1 MLSYEC
7 VCNENYFG
15 NGFKCSGWNIQNELL
30 TDRYG
35 DEGWG
40 HWQNVAL
47 CPNETYA
54 DAFALKVNASWK
66 FSRLHSF
73 VVVSFVSFISYFY
86 FFIYYGNRSIL
97 RTETAGGKTIQH

>member
-1 MLSYEC
+1 MQSYEC

-54 DAFALKVNASWK
+54 DAFALKVNVSGK
-66 FSRLHSF
+66 F
-73 VVVSFVSFISYFY
+73 
-86 FFIYYGNRSIL
+86 
-97 RTETAGGKTIQH
+97 